1 MRWWLKAAIQNAVAA
16 LPSGICYEVY
26 YQLQR
31 RLAGLR
37 EANPVSRLQA
47 GVAMVQRLEGL
58 GSTIAG
64 AAVLEVGTG
73 RRLNLPMALWA
84 CGAGRIVTVD
94 LNPYLRPELVF
105 EDLRY
110 MRRHPEEIRA
120 VFAALPGAPGIL
132 ERVERLLSW
141 RGSCLPD
148 LLELLDITYVAPGD
162 ARRLDAAPASFD
174 FHVSFTVLEHIPPGV
189 LGEIFEEGRRLL
201 RPTGRFVHNIDF
213 TDHFA
218 HSDARITTVNFLQFS
233 ESQWARLAGNRFM
246 YHNRLRVDEFR
257 ALVEAAGLEIL
268 QYDLQPDARAE
279 AELAGDRLR
288 LDARFRGKPP
298 EINATARAWLVAGP
312 GPSLAT
318 RSPVGR

>member
-1 MRWWLKAAIQNAVAA
+1 MHWRLKAAIQNAVAA
-16 LPSGICYEVY
+16 LPRGIGYEVY

-37 EANPVSRLQA
+37 DANPVSRLQA
-47 GVAMVQRLEGL
+47 GVAIVERLQRLGF
-58 GSTIAG
+58 TIAG

-84 CGAGRIVTVD
+84 CGAQRIVTVD

-110 MRRHPEEIRA
+110 MREHAEEIRT
-120 VFAALPGAPGIL
+120 VFATLPGARGIL
-132 ERVERLLSW
+132 DRLERLLTW
-141 RGSCLPD
+141 RGARLPD

-162 ARRLDAAPASFD
+162 ARRMEAASASFD
-174 FHVSFTVLEHIPPGV
+174 LHVSFTVLEHIPPGV
-189 LGEIFEEGRRLL
+189 LGEIFQEGRRLL

-218 HSDARITTVNFLQFS
+218 HSDSRITTVNFLQFS
-233 ESQWARLAGNRFM
+233 EAAWARMAGNRFM

-257 ALVEAAGLEIL
+257 ALVDAAGLEII
-268 QYDLQPDARAE
+268 QYDLQSDARAE
-279 AELAGDRLR
+279 AVLAAGELP

-298 EINATARAWLVAGP
+298 GVNATARAWLVAGP
-312 GPSLAT
+312 GTPAAS